1 MSNELKKTSQLKGAL
16 AVELKTIKLMTVIY
30 CKAHHQDSVCND
42 GVCNDSVCDDC
53 AAFIKHAE
61 QKLDRCVYGELKPA
75 CKACPIH
82 CYKPEQKEQARLI
95 MRYSGP
101 KMLFKHPILA
111 IKHLIKANKS
121 FPTKIPVGLSNY
133 HQRKKLN
140 EHQRK

>member
-1 MSNELKKTSQLKGAL
+1 MSNEFKKTAQLKGTL
-16 AVELKTIKLMTVIY
+16 AVELKTIELMTVIY
-30 CKAHHQDSVCND
+30 CKAHHQNGVD
-42 GVCNDSVCDDC
+42 GVCDDC
-53 AAFIKHAE
+53 SAFIKHAE

-111 IKHLIKANKS
+111 IKHLIKANKP

-140 EHQRK
+140 EHQHKKIK